1 MPDSAVLTFSDP
13 DVYHTAIRNA
23 QVDGVVTARG
33 NFRAELT
40 RIDLHRLWML
50 HGEENLARISSV
62 AIGSRA
68 AIFFTTDRNSPEY
81 VIDGMELPQGNI
93 LIFGLGSVGYLR
105 NAAGSQWG
113 TMSLTLEDLAATGP
127 AIIGREVI
135 APSDT
140 HCIRPQPQFM
150 SRLLSLHKAAVHLAK
165 TVPDILANPEV
176 ARAMEQALA
185 HAMIACVGGGEEVA
199 VSGTFRHHAAIMR
212 RLERV
217 LEANLDGPLYVLEI
231 CKAAQVSA
239 KTLRLCCQEQLGMSP
254 KRYLLLRRMH
264 LARRALRMADPATTT
279 VTKIATNYGFWE
291 LGRFSVTYHSLF
303 GESPS
308 SSLRRP
314 PDDRRPRKS
323 GSGSPW
329 QLPGSA

>member
-13 DVYHTAIRNA
+13 DVYYAAIRNA
-23 QVDGVVTARG
+23 QVEGVVTARG

-50 HGEENLARISSV
+50 RGEESLARIHSV

-81 VIDGMELPQGNI
+81 VDGMELPQGKI
-93 LIFGLGSVGYLR
+93 LVFGLGSVGHLR
-105 NAAGSQWG
+105 SAAGSQWG
-113 TMSLTLEDLAATGP
+113 TMSLTLEDLAVTGS

-150 SRLLSLHKAAVHLAK
+150 SRLFSLHEAAGHLAK
-165 TVPDILANPEV
+165 TVPEILANPEV
-176 ARAMEQALA
+176 ARAMEQALL
-185 HAMIACVGGGEEVA
+185 HAMIACVGGGDEVD
-199 VSGTFRHHAAIMR
+199 VGGTFRHHAAIMR
-212 RLERV
+212 RLEEV
-217 LEANLDGPLYVLEI
+217 LEANLDGPLYVAEI

-264 LARRALRMADPATTT
+264 LARRALCIADPAATT
-279 VTKIATNYGFWE
+279 VTQIATDYGFWE
-291 LGRFSVTYHSLF
+291 LGRFSVAYHSLF

-308 SSLRRP
+308 ASLRRP
-314 PDDRRPRKS
+314 PDNSRPRKN
-323 GSGSPW
+323 GSSSPW
-329 QLPGSA
+329 QLPGST